1 MSEQMLLLCLCY
13 LLIFLKFADNIT
25 MMQRF
30 YFGQGKICLPLL
42 FGFLL
47 FGTLSRIYAAP
58 LEGGYAPVVASSPE
72 EKASAFRE
80 ARFKLLAAAAKYE
93 NTPYR
98 YGGID
103 RNGIDCS
110 GLVYTS
116 FKDALSVSVPRTTT
130 GLYAWVEKIAT
141 EKLQPGD
148 LVFFKTTGP
157 GVVSHVGIY
166 AGDNRFIHSASEGP
180 VTGVMYSG
188 LGESYW
194 ARTYTGAGRALPA
207 ADINTF
213 QGVVGQRPGTE
224 KPVADNRK
232 GREGASGKNEQKSE
246 NILFGFAIAPTW
258 NSFFANGNIVRGAAS
273 QFRLVAKTDIFSR
286 HMILGLE
293 LRPEWDG
300 ALGVFRLPIT
310 FTWAFNDKLSFFVG
324 PAFSFGDAVLKTP
337 GGNRH
342 YASGSNLFG
351 ALGITAAPFAIKT
364 ARGELAP
371 YGEFAW
377 QSYLSKNNQFN
388 LNADFAAG
396 FRFSTGLRYTWK
408 APAWIK

>member
-1 MSEQMLLLCLCY
+1 VAFIHSLCY
-13 LLIFLKFADNIT
+13 LLISLKFADNIT
-25 MMQRF
+25 MMRHF
-30 YFGQGKICLPLL
+30 YRVWEKICLPLL
-42 FGFLL
+42 LGSLL
-47 FGTLSRIYAAP
+47 FGAVSGIFAAP
-58 LEGGYAPVVASSPE
+58 LEGGYAFAPASSPE
-72 EKASAFRE
+72 EKAAASGE

-93 NTPYR
+93 KTPYR

-103 RNGIDCS
+103 QNGIDCS

-148 LVFFKTTGP
+148 LVFFKTIGL

-166 AGDNRFIHSASEGP
+166 AGGKRFIHSASEGP
-180 VTGVMYSG
+180 VTGVMYSS
-188 LGESYW
+188 LDESYW
-194 ARTYTGAGRALPA
+194 ARTYTGAGRVLPV
-207 ADINTF
+207 ADINAF
-213 QGVVGQRPGTE
+213 QGVAGQRPGAE
-224 KPVADNRK
+224 KPETDDRK
-232 GREGASGKNEQKSE
+232 GREGASGKNDQKSE
-246 NILFGFAIAPTW
+246 KFLFGFAIAPTW
-258 NSFFANGNIVRGAAS
+258 NSFFANGNIVRGVAS

-310 FTWAFNDKLSFFVG
+310 FTWALNDKLSFFIG
-324 PAFSFGDAVLKTP
+324 PAFSFGDAVLKTS
-337 GGNRH
+337 GGDRR

-364 ARGELAP
+364 AHGELAP
-371 YGEFAW
+371 YGELAW
-377 QSYLSKNNQFN
+377 QTYISKNKQFD